1 MTPRGRRST
10 GEDTR
15 QLIVDAARTEFA
27 TKGYDA
33 SSLRA
38 IARLAGV
45 DPALVHHYFGPK
57 ADLFTAALDLPV
69 NPADMAAAVLA
80 EHPETAGDH
89 LVGIFVGI
97 WEQGSNRHPLL
108 ALIRSATS
116 SEEAAA
122 MLREFATK
130 EVFSRVVHALGT
142 PDAQLR
148 ANLVLSQLFGLAM
161 ARYIIKVEPIASMSP
176 AEVVAA
182 VGPTIQR
189 YITGDLDAPADRSRP
204 A

>member
-1 MTPRGRRST
+1 
-10 GEDTR
+10 
-15 QLIVDAARTEFA
+15 
-27 TKGYDA
+27 
-33 SSLRA
+33 
-38 IARLAGV
+38 
-45 DPALVHHYFGPK
+45 
-57 ADLFTAALDLPV
+57 
-69 NPADMAAAVLA
+69 
-80 EHPETAGDH
+80 
-89 LVGIFVGI
+89 
-97 WEQGSNRHPLL
+97 
-108 ALIRSATS
+108 
-116 SEEAAA
+116 
-122 MLREFATK
+122 
-130 EVFSRVVHALGT
+130 VVHALGT

>member
-1 MTPRGRRST
+1 MARTGRRPGAS
-10 GEDTR
+10 GTR
-15 QLIVDAARTEFA
+15 DAILRAAREAFGEL
-27 TKGYDA
+27 GYEKTTIRDV
-33 SSLRA
+33 
-38 IARLAGV
+38 ARRAGV

-69 NPADMAAAVLA
+69 NPADVAAAVLA
-80 EHPETAGDH
+80 QDPEAAGEH
-89 LVGIFVGI
+89 LVGLFLGI
-97 WEQGSNRHPLL
+97 WEQSSTRHPLV

-122 MLREFATK
+122 MLREFATR
-130 EVFSRVVHALGT
+130 EVFARVVHALGT

-148 ANLVLSQLFGLAM
+148 ANLVLSQLLGLAM

-182 VGPTIQR
+182 VGPTVQR
-189 YITGDLDAPADRSRP
+189 YITGDLSAAG
-204 A
+204 

>member
-1 MTPRGRRST
+1 MARTGRRPGASGT
-10 GEDTR
+10 REAILQSAREAFGEHGYEKTTIRD
-15 QLIVDAARTEFA
+15 VAR
-27 TKGYDA
+27 
-33 SSLRA
+33 R
-38 IARLAGV
+38 AGV

-80 EHPETAGDH
+80 EHPEAAGEH

-116 SEEAAA
+116 SEDAAA

-130 EVFSRVVHALGT
+130 EVFSQVVHALGT